1 MTDWNGL
8 QDSLAAT
15 GTVQLG
21 LAFAALCCYAVALS
35 GIFSPNARLFS
46 AFASLASAGGL
57 AASIHPW
64 TNGVILAAVGMAGM
78 GVFTAA
84 VWVLSAFC
92 GLAGRRAPRSLPVTA
107 AGPFTDAVPVN
118 AGGSPRV
125 RSPRHAPV
133 RPA

>member
-8 QDSLAAT
+8 QDSLALT
-15 GTVQLG
+15 GTLQLG
-21 LAFAALCCYAVALS
+21 LAFTALCCYALALG
-35 GIFSPNARLFS
+35 GIFSPNVRLFS
-46 AFASLASAGGL
+46 AFASVASACGL

-107 AGPFTDAVPVN
+107 AGPFTDAVPLN
-118 AGGSPRV
+118 GGGPPRM
-125 RSPRHAPV
+125 RQPRHAPA